1 MASLVKLGLAT
12 GEPAHGERAARLFDS
27 FSGQALPNPYQH
39 ASFLNACDDILHLCQ
54 IVLAGDAASAQ
65 ARSLRHAAL
74 RAAAPA
80 KLVLYADDA
89 NRDHP
94 AAGKLP
100 IAGAPTLYLCQGTR
114 CSLPIT
120 ASEAV
125 SDALAGLDRPQAFI
139 ESKKS

>member
-1 MASLVKLGLAT
+1 M
-12 GEPAHGERAARLFDS
+12 
-27 FSGQALPNPYQH
+27 
-39 ASFLNACDDILHLCQ
+39 
-54 IVLAGDAASAQ
+54 SAQ
-65 ARSLRHAAL
+65 TRSLRHAAL

-80 KLVLYADDA
+80 KLVLYADEGMAAD
-89 NRDHP
+89 RDHP

-100 IAGAPTLYLCQGTR
+100 VAGAPTLYLCQGTR

-125 SDALAGLDRPQAFI
+125 NDALAGLNRPQAFI

>member
-1 MASLVKLGLAT
+1 LAT
-12 GEPAHGERAARLFDS
+12 GNPAHGERAARLFDS

-39 ASFLNACDDILHLCQ
+39 ASFLNACDDILDLCQ
-54 IVLAGDAASAQ
+54 IVLAGDATSAQ
-65 ARSLRHAAL
+65 ARSLRHTAL

-80 KLVLYADDA
+80 KLVLYADHGMPAD
-89 NRDHP
+89 RDHP
-94 AAGKLP
+94 AAGKQA

-120 ASEAV
+120 ASDAV
-125 SDALAGLDRPQAFI
+125 STAFAGLDRSQAFI